1 MTSREEVIYVVT
13 PAFKSR
19 VFVHWLQERKSEI
32 WRRRDLTWGSCYR
45 QWYYVG
51 AYERA
56 QGEKYTQSR
65 RAESDTPRVGT
76 PGHRDLS
83 APTMSTWIPPATWR
97 SLEANS
103 SPKSAD
109 ESPAQQHLDRPWE
122 ALREAPSGAHL
133 DLWLRELRSQRG
145 VLYAARTWWFVPEPR
160 KLTRRTLTNADS
172 RQQVDVCW
180 IILPTFLN
188 VGNFQNKRL
197 EKCVCFSLSKIP
209 RKCTLNWGGGVNSK
223 WNFWLVQGSSTWIM
237 LLWLVSPQKL
247 FSSF

>member
-1 MTSREEVIYVVT
+1 MKGFDLRILLTAVILCGGLREGPGWKVHSLEMLRVT
-13 PAFKSR
+13 PR
-19 VFVHWLQERKSEI
+19 
-32 WRRRDLTWGSCYR
+32 G
-45 QWYYVG
+45 
-51 AYERA
+51 
-56 QGEKYTQSR
+56 
-65 RAESDTPRVGT
+65 

-83 APTMSTWIPPATWR
+83 APTTSTWIPPATWR

-122 ALREAPSGAHL
+122 ALSEAPSGAHL

-160 KLTRRTLTNADS
+160 KLTCRTLTNADS

-188 VGNFQNKRL
+188 VRNFRNKRL
-197 EKCVCFSLSKIP
+197 EKCVCFSLSKNP
-209 RKCTLNWGGGVNSK
+209 RKCRLNWGGRGG
-223 WNFWLVQGSSTWIM
+223 L
-237 LLWLVSPQKL
+237 
-247 FSSF
+247 